1 MDAPQEHPRFVTID
15 FFVKDMLGYKHRV
28 SYYDHINDPGWPQRV
43 YPGGTKPMLVYD
55 ECVAYQRMKM
65 AEREGKPK
73 ASAPAGKRHVGRPA
87 KQPEAR

>member
-1 MDAPQEHPRFVTID
+1 MDQPQEHPRFVTID

-28 SYYDHINDPGWPQRV
+28 SYYDHINDRGWPQRV

-65 AEREGKPK
+65 AERDPTPKP
-73 ASAPAGKRHVGRPA
+73 APTVKRRVGRPV
-87 KQPEAR
+87 KQPEARG